1 MDDRRT
7 VRTSRFLARVLRHDP
22 GSIGLRMDAAGWVE
36 VPALLSA
43 CAAAGRPLTRG
54 ELEHVVAVNDKKRF
68 AFSEDGLRIRASQ
81 GHTVEV
87 DLGLPPATP
96 PAVLYHGTAS
106 RTLPLILSQGLKPMS
121 RRDVHLSADTGT
133 ARKVGARHGRPVVL
147 VVDAAALTAAG
158 QVFRVSANGVWLTG
172 PVPPEHLR
180 LLPEQRGPER
190 GVPERGVPERRG
202 EPGGTGSG

>member
-22 GSIGLRMDAAGWVE
+22 GSIGLRMDSAGWVE

-54 ELEHVVAVNDKKRF
+54 ELEHVVAVNDKQRF
-68 AFSEDGLRIRASQ
+68 AFSEDGRRIRASQ

-87 DLGLPPATP
+87 DLGLAPAAP

-106 RTLPLILSQGLKPMS
+106 RTLPLVLREGLKPMS
-121 RRDVHLSADTGT
+121 RRDVHLSADPGT
-133 ARKVGARHGRPVVL
+133 ARKVGARHGKPVVL
-147 VVDAAALTAAG
+147 VVDAAALAAAG
-158 QVFRVSANGVWLTG
+158 QVFRVSANGVWLTD
-172 PVPPEHLR
+172 PVAPEHLR
-180 LLPEQRGPER
+180 LLPEPLPEQRGPEQ
-190 GVPERGVPERRG
+190 GVPRQRD
-202 EPGGTGSG
+202 EPGGPGSG